1 MDIAKAMDMDI
12 TEEELVQGL
21 TDVAE
26 ELKAKSEEAAKKI
39 GLEEN
44 NLEQVAGG
52 EGDAALR
59 GCSST
64 YVPGEWCWID
74 DSCAWAISSYE
85 NGSDSWEDSP
95 PRQHVGSAGRRRGIY
110 VREPGGMGNHRI
122 MPGRPSAVRP
132 PDRKA
137 GCSGAASPEPEL

>member
-39 GLEEN
+39 GIEEN

-85 NGSDSWEDSP
+85 NG
-95 PRQHVGSAGRRRGIY
+95 RRGIY
-110 VREPGGMGNHRI
+110 VRKPGGMGNHRI
-122 MPGRPSAVRP
+122 MLGRPSAVRP